1 MDIGNL
7 SMAMSQYSVQNSVGV
22 SFMKLAMESGE
33 EMAGAVTK
41 VVESDAVEAVDP
53 NLGRVIDVLV

>member
-1 MDIGNL
+1 MDIGTL
-7 SMAMSQYSVQNSVGV
+7 SMAISQYSVQNSVGV
-22 SFMKLAMESGE
+22 SVMKLAMDSGE

-41 VVESDAVEAVDP
+41 VIESGSVEAADP